1 MSKDCSNKGSWRNER
16 GQSIVEISLIT
27 PLLLVALYIP
37 VDFGI
42 SFYVGNMVANAARE
56 GARIGSGLP
65 KTGGGGTP
73 VYSSAE
79 ADQIRNY
86 VRDVVKVPRWLTPSS
101 RKLFVSFY
109 DGATCIQFVEV
120 KVQGDYNFFLY
131 QIINLF
137 GGSAPPSV
145 LITRTTR
152 MRYNFQTAGT
162 AADSLCTTPTTF
174 PASGTGYNV

>member
-1 MSKDCSNKGSWRNER
+1 MSKNCPNNGSRRKER

-65 KTGGGGTP
+65 KSGNAYTT
-73 VYSSAE
+73 AQ
-79 ADQIRNY
+79 ADQIRDY

-109 DGATCIQFVEV
+109 DGANCIQFVEAR
-120 KVQGDYNFFLY
+120 VQGDYNFFLY
-131 QIINLF
+131 QIVRLF
-137 GGSAPPSV
+137 GGSAQNSV

-162 AADSLCTTPTTF
+162 AADTLCATATNF
-174 PASGTGYNV
+174 PAYNV